1 MGTVCLSEAVQARA
15 TLGDNM
21 PQAIPRRRFLS
32 LLGLGGS
39 ATLLGA
45 CQSSTPG
52 APTPAAAKPSTA
64 AAPAAASPAAQAAP
78 SPAASASL
86 SALAAPSPSPQAAP
100 AQAAASNAHIRID
113 EQSDVTTLNPL
124 LANAAPTRRRAVQI
138 FAALYQYDDKNN
150 LVADLADGM
159 PQMPDPQ
166 TYLVKLKSNAKF
178 HSGRALTAEDVKFTY
193 DQVLDTQYGSI
204 WRSHIEPAVDT
215 VTARDATTIEVK
227 LKRPYLPM
235 LTKMA
240 MIPIVNAQ
248 QSKDDLAQ
256 KPDGAGPFKMVS
268 YQKGSVL
275 ELARHDGYHFP
286 GQPRIGTTSIYVV
299 PEEASRVTNLA
310 NGTSHLAPEPAIS
323 GLDVLKGRGLSI
335 NSVASPA
342 GTYGF
347 INFKR
352 ADAPLTNKDL
362 RRALA
367 YAMDRSAVVAN
378 VWGGQGTPG
387 QTMIRPQT
395 WAYDASFKPWPD
407 QSDPANAKE
416 AAQASGRGGDRIVI
430 TTANDDTLV
439 ATATVIQSA
448 ARAAGLNV
456 DVAQIDRAAFLSAL
470 QKDDWDVIIT
480 DSYTSSNSGFEP
492 DYVLALDASGASA
505 NFGKYSNPEMDNEVQ
520 AAVFATSRDAAR
532 PHYERIMQIEAD
544 DVPFLVVVYH
554 NYVEAVSPKL
564 SGYQTS
570 GLAQYDLRTLQLG

>member
-1 MGTVCLSEAVQARA
+1 
-15 TLGDNM
+15 
-21 PQAIPRRRFLS
+21 
-32 LLGLGGS
+32 
-39 ATLLGA
+39 
-45 CQSSTPG
+45 
-52 APTPAAAKPSTA
+52 
-64 AAPAAASPAAQAAP
+64 
-78 SPAASASL
+78 
-86 SALAAPSPSPQAAP
+86 
-100 AQAAASNAHIRID
+100 
-113 EQSDVTTLNPL
+113 
-124 LANAAPTRRRAVQI
+124 
-138 FAALYQYDDKNN
+138 
-150 LVADLADGM
+150 
-159 PQMPDPQ
+159 
-166 TYLVKLKSNAKF
+166 
-178 HSGRALTAEDVKFTY
+178 
-193 DQVLDTQYGSI
+193 
-204 WRSHIEPAVDT
+204 
-215 VTARDATTIEVK
+215 
-227 LKRPYLPM
+227 

-310 NGTSHLAPEPAIS
+310 NGTSHLVPEPAIS

-335 NSVASPA
+335 NSVPSPA

-352 ADAPLTNKDL
+352 AAAPLTNKDL

-407 QSDPANAKE
+407 QSDPAKAKE
-416 AAQASGRGGDRIVI
+416 AAQASGRGGDRVVI